1 MARASGG
8 DTRDKFGSFEYEN
21 VGSGVGIRSS
31 PAYPGERTG
40 AAVESGEVHQFKAQ
54 CIVPHTLGDGQQHDI
69 YFYELADGRGWVHDF
84 DPDKG
89 AGHRTIKVLLD
100 LPLPVLRS
108 AILTA
113 EAKPMA
119 DVAVLEVSEGGRYQG
134 GTSAPNATPYNQKPT
149 QQTNQ
154 MPHATSY
161 TPHTQHQA
169 AHATHHKQHTTCHA
183 RPTPRTP
190 NPHNASLDTTSPP
203 HI

>member
-89 AGHRTIKVLLD
+89 AGHCAIKVLLD

-113 EAKPMA
+113 EAESMA
-119 DVAVLEVSEGGRYQG
+119 DEAALEVSEGSRYQG
-134 GTSAPNATPYNQKPT
+134 GKRAHNATPYNQKPKQHT
-149 QQTNQ
+149 KPN
-154 MPHATSY
+154 ATCC
-161 TPHTQHQA
+161 TPHTPHPTPHTPHHTPQT
-169 AHATHHKQHTTCHA
+169 THHMA
-183 RPTPRTP
+183 RTP
-190 NPHNASLDTTSPP
+190 HTAHPHPTHRVT
-203 HI
+203 